1 MIAGVRR
8 AIIGPHHQINYGA
21 SKAENGVPEVQTA
34 RSNGQGSRLGA
45 HHVQKPK
52 ASPVSRST
60 PNCATAQRP
69 VLPASWASSTTS
81 NGPPQHRRPE
91 RADLPAATH
100 TATTAGPGPPKHPS
114 KHLHLTPQVGGYIDC
129 EKCGTS
135 ALVIRVAALNS
146 ESEPIV
152 LRTPVVS
159 SWRCGRFECAPALE
173 AAQRWVAG
181 HSGFPGGSIF
191 RSPGRGGGAGG

>member
-45 HHVQKPK
+45 HHVQRPE

-114 KHLHLTPQVGGYIDC
+114 KHLHLTPPSGGLYRLREVRNVSPGDPSC
-129 EKCGTS
+129 RFEFRVFRHECGS
-135 ALVIRVAALNS
+135 PNGFELGFLLLRQRFWAGAAGLWFV
-146 ESEPIV
+146 PV
-152 LRTPVVS
+152 LR
-159 SWRCGRFECAPALE
+159 RFF
-173 AAQRWVAG
+173 
-181 HSGFPGGSIF
+181 SGSRQFG
-191 RSPGRGGGAGG
+191 